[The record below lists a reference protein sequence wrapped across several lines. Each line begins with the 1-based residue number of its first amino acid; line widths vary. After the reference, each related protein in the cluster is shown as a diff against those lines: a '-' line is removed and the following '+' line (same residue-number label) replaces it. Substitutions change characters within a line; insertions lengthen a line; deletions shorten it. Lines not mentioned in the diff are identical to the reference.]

1 MTDLQYAVE
10 KREILKYNRVTIKES
25 WTFVMLELTVKI
37 SDVDFDSVAE
47 IMAPFIINELNSR
60 DVPGWVKMMLLGS
73 GMNSEGIKKLMNRF
87 SDDKLESFAV
97 KGINKNSEK
106 ACEMLEQMAKG
117 QGVNIKIS
125 SVEAKQI

>member
-1 MTDLQYAVE
+1 
-10 KREILKYNRVTIKES
+10 
-25 WTFVMLELTVKI
+25 MLELTVKI

-47 IMAPFIINELNSR
+47 IMAPFIISELNSR
-60 DVPGWVKMMLLGS
+60 EVPGWVKMMLLGS

-97 KGINKNSEK
+97 KGINKNSDK
-106 ACEMLEQMAKG
+106 ACEMLEQIAKG